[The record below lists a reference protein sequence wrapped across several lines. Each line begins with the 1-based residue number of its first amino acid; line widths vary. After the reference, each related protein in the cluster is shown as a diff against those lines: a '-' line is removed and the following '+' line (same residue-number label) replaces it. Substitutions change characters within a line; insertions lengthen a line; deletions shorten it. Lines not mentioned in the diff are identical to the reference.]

1 MKKENNNV
9 ADLPIDLI
17 DQHPRNPHRVLPEEV
32 EQLMASIAVNGQHMP
47 ITVTQ
52 RPDGRYVAV
61 AGNTR
66 LAACKALGH
75 THIKGLVVKFKNET
89 DELEHMLASNEAHKK
104 SHAENAREMKI
115 WTEIYGNKQ
124 GQRSD
129 LENGEAWDTRKQ
141 LAKQYQMSESNV
153 GKLMYV
159 ADHNTGILE
168 MIDKYNLSIEG
179 GFQLTK
185 FAAENGKPLDD
196 ETLFVAQ
203 IIDLVDVGLLEQVRN
218 NKLPITKAFK
228 QAVATLGKI
237 RKTEKVGGIRPEKDV
252 QVESSKKSKHKVVES
267 PLIGPNG
274 ELVDAA
280 EVSSDDVEVETEES
294 EEQDSGESNDETAIG
309 DENHRSTEDGAVYC
323 ENEECPLFGTRIR

>member
-1 MKKENNNV
+1 MKNKNNNV
-9 ADLPIDLI
+9 VDLSIDLI

-52 RPDGRYVAV
+52 RPDDRNVAV

-75 THIKGLVVKFKNET
+75 THIKAIVVEFENET

-104 SHAENAREMKI
+104 THAEIAREMKI

-159 ADHNTGILE
+159 ADHNPGILE
-168 MIDKYNLSIEG
+168 IIDKYNLSIEG
-179 GFQLTK
+179 GVQLTK
-185 FAAENGKPLDD
+185 FAAENRKPLDD

-203 IIDLVDVGLLEQVRN
+203 IIDHVDPGMLERVRN
-218 NKLPITKAFK
+218 NELSLNTAFK
-228 QAVATLGKI
+228 QTVAKIGKI
-237 RKTEKVGGIRPEKDV
+237 RKTEKVGRIRPEKDV

-274 ELVDAA
+274 ELVDAS
-280 EVSSDDVEVETEES
+280 EVSTEDIEGEIEES
-294 EEQDSGESNDETAIG
+294 EEQDSGESNDEVAIG
-309 DENHRSTEDGAVYC
+309 DENHGSTEDGAVYC
-323 ENEECPLFGTRIR
+323 ESEGCPMFGKRIR